1 LTQQKESTDA
11 FRDYFERHR
20 IFLPESL
27 VGAIQ
32 RSYAQTSAT
41 SIGMLLTGIS
51 RAEALQDES
60 QQQEY
65 RRLLEDISEEVKE
78 KIPSLRQDIEKEF
91 RKLLGS

>member
-1 LTQQKESTDA
+1 
-11 FRDYFERHR
+11 
-20 IFLPESL
+20 
-27 VGAIQ
+27 
-32 RSYAQTSAT
+32 
-41 SIGMLLTGIS
+41 MLLTGIS